1 MSTLEPPPTAT
12 HTLEGHLRDI
22 LDSLPDGVFT
32 VDPEWRISSVNRA
45 GQALL
50 GIDQGEALGRL
61 CRKVMHSDRCQNE
74 CPLRITLETG
84 RQVWNY
90 EIKAQT
96 ADGRPLDL
104 AVNTSILRDAEGR
117 PQGGVVSF
125 RDVTADRR
133 LRDDLLGQVDRQGL
147 IGRSRAMKELYELID
162 ELADCC
168 STVLIEGESGTGKEL
183 VARAIQSGSRRKD
196 RPFIKINCGAFAE
209 SLLESE
215 LFGHV
220 RGAFTDARA
229 DRAGRFELADGGTLF
244 LDEIGAAS
252 PAVQVKLLRV
262 LQEQEFERVGGNH
275 TIRVDVRVLA
285 ATNRPLRDLV
295 REGIFRE
302 DLFYRLNVVPIT
314 LPPLRERREDLIPL
328 AEHFLRRNRAV
339 FNRPV
344 IGFSPR
350 AMGRVLEYSWPG
362 NVRELENAV
371 EHAFVRC
378 HGSTIQ
384 DAHLPRQI
392 REWSLEPNASPRER
406 SSGGDARTPA
416 PSGQGSK
423 HDLMA
428 TLVAVRWD
436 RQEAARRLGIG
447 RTTLWRRMVAEG
459 LIRPAARRRTEEDS

>member
-1 MSTLEPPPTAT
+1 MSALDRTEPDLARPA
-12 HTLEGHLRDI
+12 LEGHLRDI

-32 VDPEWRISSVNRA
+32 VDPEWRISSVNRS

-50 GIDQGEALGRL
+50 GIGEAEALGRL
-61 CRKVMHSDRCQNE
+61 CRKVMRSDRCQNE

-90 EIKAQT
+90 EVKAES

-104 AVNTSILRDAEGR
+104 AVNTAVLRDAEGR

-183 VARAIQSGSRRKD
+183 VARAIQRGSRRKD

-244 LDEIGAAS
+244 LDEIGVAS
-252 PAVQVKLLRV
+252 PSVQVKLLRV

-275 TIRVDVRVLA
+275 TLRVDVRVLA
-285 ATNRPLRDLV
+285 ATNRPLRELV
-295 REGIFRE
+295 REGTFRE
-302 DLFYRLNVVPIT
+302 DLFYRLNVVPVT
-314 LPPLRERREDLIPL
+314 LPPLRDRREDLIPL

-344 IGFSPR
+344 TGFSPR
-350 AMGRVLEYSWPG
+350 AMGRILEYGWPG

-384 DAHLPRQI
+384 EAHLPRQM
-392 REWSLEPNASPRER
+392 RETFHEQEAPHRGQLHREPPRSPAAQSVASE
-406 SSGGDARTPA
+406 
-416 PSGQGSK
+416 
-423 HDLMA
+423 HDLLA
-428 TLVAVRWD
+428 TLVAVRWN

-447 RTTLWRRMVAEG
+447 RTTLWRRMVREG
-459 LIRPAARRRTEEDS
+459 LTRPTTA